1 MKKAKFREVV
11 AKGEVEFKVKKSSD
25 IWFDEGTIVTLFKN
39 DGSDSPWFVA
49 SEYGE
54 GARHGVSI
62 NDIKRL
68 KKNKR
73 KEKENV

>member
-25 IWFDEGTIVTLFKN
+25 IWFDEGTIVTLAED
-39 DGSDSPWFVA
+39 DGSECPWFVA
-49 SEYGE
+49 SEYDTSE
-54 GARHGVSI
+54 RHVVGI

-68 KKNKR
+68 KKNTIKGER
-73 KEKENV
+73 K